1 MDKPTRH
8 ILLGVILLVGAALR
22 VIFYW
27 DFSLSNDELSAL
39 SRLNFNS
46 FHDLMQQGVR
56 IDGHPAGTQV
66 LLYYLTK
73 YFGDSVAMVRLPFV
87 LAGTLAIWYV
97 YRIGRAW
104 HSVSAG
110 LLMAACFATLEFPLL
125 YSRIARPYGLGMLFA
140 TMAMYHWVRV
150 VRGSSGTKNLVM
162 LAISLALCAYT
173 HYFCGLTAAMLAFTG
188 MLMLK
193 GDTLR
198 DYLYAMAGAIV
209 LFLPHLSIT
218 LYQLSIGGVAWIG
231 VPENDW
237 IWGHLRYIM
246 NDSYTVMAVL
256 PLIGLV
262 GWGVFRPQRKWT
274 NIVLPLCFF
283 LTPLIIGFFYS
294 KYVSPVLQHS
304 VLLFSF
310 PFLLAFVFAGWDDT
324 KPTLTIAAISLLL
337 GVGLYSTVHERKF
350 FQTEHFGVF
359 KELAFTAS
367 DWKREHGRNVLLVA
381 DVNHPSYLN
390 YYLKRTETPELK
402 FHLYRVTDE
411 GGLFRLKA
419 LMEHS
424 KSEFLAYAWSTV
436 NQNPEVERVI
446 REKYP
451 IRVKTEVHF
460 NSAITLFK
468 KGEVLRNVLSVFP
481 FKRTAEW
488 NCDTTHV
495 QLDSVAG
502 AWIMLDSVA
511 PYGPTYMV
519 PLDRLAK
526 HGWASISVYVEAK
539 MPNAVS
545 DIQMVFEQVSGEDR
559 YAWESRPFSA
569 QLPPND
575 SGWAVFN
582 FTLQPSKGQQD
593 VIKLYPWTASGDAL
607 KLVKM
612 EVRGVR

>member
-8 ILLGVILLVGAALR
+8 ILLGAILLVGAVMR
-22 VIFYW
+22 VFFYW

-39 SRLNFNS
+39 ARLNFSS
-46 FHDLMQQGVR
+46 FHDLMQEGVR

-73 YFGDSVAMVRLPFV
+73 YFGDSVAVIRLPFV
-87 LAGTLAIWYV
+87 LAGIGAIYYTYHV
-97 YRIGRAW
+97 GRAW

-125 YSRIARPYGLGMLFA
+125 YSRIARPYGLGMLFT
-140 TMAMYHWVRV
+140 TMATYHWVRV
-150 VRGSSGTKNLVM
+150 VRGSYGSKNLVR

-173 HYFCGLTAAMLAFTG
+173 HYFCALTAAMLAFSG

-198 DYLYAMAGAIV
+198 DYLYAMAGTIV

-218 LYQLSIGGVAWIG
+218 LYQLTIGGVAWIG
-231 VPENDW
+231 VPEHDW

-246 NDSYTVMAVL
+246 NDSYEVMAVL
-256 PLIGLV
+256 PFVGLV
-262 GWGVFRPQRKWT
+262 GWAVFRPQRKWT

-283 LTPLIIGFFYS
+283 LTPLLIGFFYS
-294 KYVSPVLQHS
+294 KYVTPVLQHS

-310 PFLLAFVFAGWDDT
+310 PFLLAFVFAGWDDS
-324 KPTLTIAAISLLL
+324 KPKLTIAAILLLL
-337 GVGLYSTVHERKF
+337 GVGLYSTVHEKQF
-350 FQTEHFGVF
+350 YKTEHFGVF
-359 KELAFTAS
+359 KELAFLAS
-367 DWKREHGRNVLLVA
+367 DWEKELGNDVLLVA
-381 DVNHPSYLN
+381 DVNHPSYLD
-390 YYLKRTETPELK
+390 YYLKRTETPALR
-402 FHLYRVTDE
+402 FDSYRVTDD
-411 GGLFRLKA
+411 GGLYRLKA
-419 LMEHS
+419 VMEQS
-424 KSEFLAYAWSTV
+424 NANYLAYAWSTV

-451 IRVKTEVHF
+451 IQVKTEVHF

-481 FKRTAEW
+481 FEKTADW
-488 NCDTTHV
+488 NCDTALV
-495 QLDSVAG
+495 QTDSLAG
-502 AWIMLDSVA
+502 TWIMLNSSA

-519 PLDRLAK
+519 SLDRLSK
-526 HGWASISVYVEAK
+526 QGWKSISVYIEVT
-539 MPNAVS
+539 MPSAIS

-559 YAWESRPFSA
+559 YAWEARPFAA
-569 QLPPND
+569 QLPPGE

-582 FTLQPSKGQQD
+582 FTLQPSISKQD
-593 VIKLYPWTASGDAL
+593 VIKIYPWTASGDSL
-607 KLVKM
+607 KLARM
-612 EVRGVR
+612 EIRGVR